1 MIINRDRYWLYK
13 NSNIIYMILY
23 FYHVHIIIQ
32 FPITQLKRKCIRIY
46 SVIVQFS
53 ERVNMSS
60 KYSLFAI
67 SPAYLLMA
75 LSYRFPL
82 ALLSSWYRWIKYAII
97 DSPSW
102 HCLMILRIPDG
113 GREKRRLRRVHTH
126 EHIVVNQK
134 PVGIVGSMINVI
146 NRSMAHLF
154 RL

>member
-1 MIINRDRYWLYK
+1 
-13 NSNIIYMILY
+13 MILY

-82 ALLSSWYRWIKYAII
+82 ALLSSWYR
-97 DSPSW
+97 
-102 HCLMILRIPDG
+102 
-113 GREKRRLRRVHTH
+113 
-126 EHIVVNQK
+126 
-134 PVGIVGSMINVI
+134 
-146 NRSMAHLF
+146 
-154 RL
+154 